1 MLKKTLRIFPVMGLI
16 WLLGFSGG
24 LLAQE
29 QSRLDLVVF
38 RGGLPVGGIEL
49 RVNGDALGRTDQ
61 QGALSAS
68 IPAGDQQLALYRDGS
83 ELGTLSLRSQADR
96 PVQVIANLPPS
107 QDGEVAFDIEGARQ
121 GVARADAGDTDQ
133 PTGSL
138 SGHVVSAEDQSP
150 VSGAQLYFAGVD
162 TRVTTD
168 EEGRFGAELPAG
180 EYQLS
185 VVHPDYSTRTRGA
198 VQVTSAEDA
207 ELEID
212 LTPAGLRLADV
223 TVSAPHVEGSVA
235 SVFSQQREGSGVS
248 EVLGAEQMA
257 RSGDSTAADALKRV
271 TGLTI
276 EDGKYV
282 VVRGQPARYTK
293 TLWNGSPLP
302 SPDPIRRIVPLDLFP
317 TGVLSS
323 IDVQKSYDPETP
335 GSFGGGLIGLETAGV
350 PDEDFLELSLS
361 GGMNSQTTGKEGFH
375 YEGGGSD
382 MLGTD
387 DGTRAIPAGVDS
399 NLGEAAQDFSNI
411 WAVEEQSMGPDTGF
425 GVSGGKAG
433 EALGADVG
441 VRADFNWSRSFDY
454 RETIERDYALAGDDT
469 LRVRNDQVE
478 KRTDMNVDIGGMFT
492 LSAEWD
498 RHTLRSNTFFIRKA
512 VKRSQVTEGTRVV
525 SDDLFIRDY
534 LLEWNERDLFAQQFI
549 GEHDFGWVKADWR
562 GLFAQGRRSSPDRR
576 NYIYRRQSNG
586 EFVFYNQAKANRRFN
601 ESEDDITGLDGGL
614 EFPLLDGPQW
624 GFSVHTGVST
634 YSQDRESQ
642 TRRFSF
648 ETQDNPD
655 ASNPPEVLLDP
666 ARVGDTLEVS
676 DETQTNDSYLGSASV
691 DGTWFKLD
699 LDWADTI
706 RLMAGARRESADF
719 NVETFVAGGSA
730 GGQSVQAGFQQEDV
744 LPAASLTWSFLE
756 DMQLRFSTSTTISR
770 PVLNEL
776 SPARYYDPDT
786 GEEYL
791 GNPDL
796 EPASIDSFDARWE
809 WYPSSQ
815 ESVSLG
821 FFSKDYTNAI
831 EQSFV
836 GVGGSSLLRQVQNA
850 AGATV
855 SGTEASARVTL
866 DRFMAPVGLG
876 GTWARNSYLQANA
889 SFIDSQV
896 ELASQDLATNA
907 ERPLQGQADSVYN
920 LQLGY
925 EGERHDLNLS
935 WNLVGERLHLAGVQG
950 QPDVYQQPVSR
961 LDFNY
966 SFQWTDSF
974 ETKLSAGN
982 LLDPEIEF
990 TQGGRIYRQYSKGVD
1005 YGASLSWEF

>member
-1 MLKKTLRIFPVMGLI
+1 MRFCPMIGLI
-16 WLLGFSGG
+16 LLLGFAGG
-24 LLAQE
+24 VAAQE
-29 QSRLDLVVF
+29 SSRLDLVVF
-38 RGGLPVGGIEL
+38 RGGVPVSGMEL
-49 RVNGDALGRTDQ
+49 RANGDTLGETDQ

-68 IPAGDQQLALYRDGS
+68 IPAGDQRLSLHDDGEQLGRLN
-83 ELGTLSLRSQADR
+83 LRSQAGR
-96 PVQVIANLPPS
+96 PVQVIANLPAS
-107 QDGEVAFDIEGARQ
+107 EDGEVAFDIEGAQQ
-121 GVARADAGDTDQ
+121 GVARADAGDTDE

-138 SGHVVSAEDQSP
+138 SGQVLSAEDQSP
-150 VSGAQLYFAGVD
+150 VSGAQVYFAGVD

-168 EEGRFGAELPAG
+168 EEGRFRAELPAG

-185 VVHPDYSTRTRGA
+185 VVHPDYSTRTRSDVKVA
-198 VQVTSAEDA
+198 ADQDA
-207 ELEID
+207 QLELD

-223 TVSAPHVEGSVA
+223 TVTAPHVEGSVA

-317 TGVLSS
+317 TGTLSR
-323 IDVQKSYDPETP
+323 INVQKSYDPQVP

-350 PDEDFLELSLS
+350 PEEDFLEVSLS
-361 GGMNSQTTGKEGFH
+361 GGMNTQTTGKQGLN
-375 YEGGGSD
+375 YEGGGTD
-382 MLGTD
+382 IRGTD
-387 DGTRAIPAGVDS
+387 DGTRAIPAGVDN
-399 NLGEAAQDFSNI
+399 NLDEAAGDFPNI

-425 GVSGGKAG
+425 GVSGGKSG
-433 EALGADVG
+433 EALDAQLG
-441 VRADFNWSRSFDY
+441 VRADFSWSRSFDY
-454 RETIERDYALAGDDT
+454 RETIERDYALAGDDR
-469 LRVRNDQVE
+469 LVVRNDQVE
-478 KRTDMNVDIGGMFT
+478 KRTDMNVDLGGMFT

-498 RHTLRSNTFFIRKA
+498 DHELRSNTFFIRKA
-512 VKRSQVTEGTRVV
+512 VKRSQITEGTRVV
-525 SDDLFIRDY
+525 SDNLFIRDY
-534 LLEWNERDLFAQQFI
+534 LLEWNERELFAQQFT
-549 GEHDFGWVKADWR
+549 GDHEWDWVKAGWR
-562 GLFAQGRRSSPDRR
+562 ALLAEGERSSPDRR
-576 NYIYRRQSNG
+576 SYIYRRQSNG
-586 EFVFYNQAKANRRFN
+586 EFVFFDQAKANRRFN
-601 ESEDDITGLDGGL
+601 ESRDDITALDADL
-614 EFPLLDGPQW
+614 EFPLLDGPRWQ
-624 GFSVHTGVST
+624 FSLHTGVST
-634 YSQDRESQ
+634 YTQDRESQ

-648 ETQDNPD
+648 ETQNDPD
-655 ASNPPEVLLDP
+655 LSDPPEILLNP

-676 DETQTNDSYLGSASV
+676 DETQTNDSYLGSANV

-699 LDWADTI
+699 LDWNDTI

-730 GGQSVQAGFQQEDV
+730 GGQSVQAGFQKEDV

-756 DMQLRFSTSTTISR
+756 DMQVRLSTSTTISR

-809 WYPSSQ
+809 WYPSPQ
-815 ESVSLG
+815 ESISLG
-821 FFSKDYTNAI
+821 FFSKEYTNAI

-836 GVGGSSLLRQVQNA
+836 GVGGSALLRQVQNA

-855 SGTEASARVTL
+855 SGTEASARVSL
-866 DRFMAPVGLG
+866 DRLVAPLGFG
-876 GTWARNSYLQANA
+876 GTWAPNSYVQANA
-889 SFIDSQV
+889 SFINSQV
-896 ELASQDLATNA
+896 ELAQQDLATNK
-907 ERPLQGQADSVYN
+907 ERPLQGQADSVFN
-920 LQLGY
+920 LQAGY
-925 EGERHDLNLS
+925 EGERHDFNVS

-950 QPDVYQQPVSR
+950 QPDVYQQPVPQ
-961 LDFNY
+961 LDVNY
-966 SFQWTDSF
+966 SVQWTESLK
-974 ETKLSAGN
+974 TKLSAGN

-990 TQGGRIYRQYSKGVD
+990 TQGGRIFRQYTKGVD
-1005 YGASLSWEF
+1005 FGASLSWEF

>member
-1 MLKKTLRIFPVMGLI
+1 MRLVSVIGLVV
-16 WLLGFSGG
+16 LLGLSGG
-24 LLAQE
+24 VGAQ
-29 QSRLDLVVF
+29 QASRLDLVVF
-38 RGGLPVGGIEL
+38 RGGLPEGGVEL
-49 RVNGDALGRTDQ
+49 RVNGDVLGETGP
-61 QGALSAS
+61 QGTVSAS
-68 IPAGDQQLALYRDGS
+68 IPAGDQRLALHRDGT
-83 ELGTLSLRSQADR
+83 ELGTLSLRSQPGR
-96 PVQVIANLPPS
+96 PVQVIANLPAS
-107 QDGEVAFDIEGARQ
+107 DGGDVAFDIEGAQQ
-121 GVARADAGDTDQ
+121 GVARAEAGDTNQ

-138 SGHVVSAEDQSP
+138 SGQVVSAEDESP
-150 VSGAQLYFAGVD
+150 VPGAQIYFAGVD

-168 EEGRFGAELPAG
+168 QQGRFNAELPGG

-198 VQVTSAEDA
+198 VQVTSNEEAQ
-207 ELEID
+207 LEID

-282 VVRGQPARYTK
+282 VVRGQPARYTR

-317 TGVLSS
+317 TGVLAS
-323 IDVQKSYDPETP
+323 IDVQKSYDPALP

-361 GGMNSQTTGKEGFH
+361 GGMNSQTTGKQGLN

-382 MLGTD
+382 ILGTD

-399 NLGEAAQDFSNI
+399 NLNDAAKDFSNI
-411 WAVEEQSMGPDTGF
+411 WAVQEQSMGPDTGL
-425 GVSGGKAG
+425 GLSGGKNG
-433 EALGADVG
+433 TALGADVG
-441 VRADFNWSRSFDY
+441 VRADFSWSRSFDY
-454 RETIERDYALAGDDT
+454 RETMERDFALAGDDT

-478 KRTDMNVDIGGMFT
+478 KRTDMNVDLGGMFT

-498 RHTLRSNTFFIRKA
+498 EHELRSNTFFIRKA
-512 VKRSQVTEGTRVV
+512 VKRSQITEGTRVV

-534 LLEWNERDLFAQQFI
+534 LLEWNERELFAQQFT

-562 GLFAQGRRSSPDRR
+562 GLWAEGERSSPDRR

-586 EFVFYNQAKANRRFN
+586 EFVFFNQAKANRRFN
-601 ESEDDITGLDGGL
+601 ETRDDITGLDGDL
-614 EFPLLDGPQW
+614 EFPLLDGPEW
-624 GFSVHTGVST
+624 AFSVHTGVST

-648 ETQDNPD
+648 ETRNNPD
-655 ASNPPEVLLDP
+655 PSAPPEVLLDP
-666 ARVGDTLEVS
+666 ARVGDTLEVN

-699 LDWADTI
+699 LDWNDTI

-719 NVETFVAGGSA
+719 NVETFVAGGSR
-730 GGQSVQAGFQQEDV
+730 GGQSVQAGFQQDDV

-756 DMQLRFSTSTTISR
+756 DMQLRLSTSTTISR

-776 SPARYYDPDT
+776 SPARYFDPDT

-836 GVGGSSLLRQVQNA
+836 GVGGSALLRQVQNA

-855 SGTEASARVTL
+855 SGTEASARLNL
-866 DRFMAPVGLG
+866 DRLTAPVGLG
-876 GTWARNSYLQANA
+876 GAWARNSYIQANA
-889 SFIDSQV
+889 AFIDSQV

-925 EGERHDLNLS
+925 EGERHDVNLS
-935 WNLVGERLHLAGVQG
+935 WNRVGERLHLAGVQG
-950 QPDVYQQPVSR
+950 QPDVYQQPVPR
-961 LDFNY
+961 LDLNY

-974 ETKLSAGN
+974 KTKLSAGN

-990 TQGGRIYRQYSKGVD
+990 TQGDRTYRQYTKGVD